1 MPFMMTKFDRAMFDQ
16 AIASDQIGPARVSTK
31 NALIQRQNH
40 LSWERFCQWVT
51 STDNRF
57 YLGWFGV
64 LMVPTLSTAAIVF
77 VIAFIAAPAV
87 DINGIG
93 THLSGS
99 LWDGNSL
106 LTAAVVPTSAAI
118 GLHFYP
124 IWDAGSVQEWLLN
137 GGPYQ
142 LIVLH
147 FAIGIICYQD
157 REWELSYR
165 LGMRPWISMTFTA
178 PVAAALSV
186 LIIYPIGQGGF
197 AEGMPLGISG
207 TFHFMFVFQAE
218 HNILMSP
225 FHQLGV
231 IGVFGGAFLCSVHG
245 SLVTSTLFKKT
256 KPHEPINAGYKLG
269 QKEETY
275 SFKAAQRYQQRLFW
289 KGIFFPS
296 SRSVHFLLAALP
308 VAGIWSAALGVDI
321 AAFNFEKLTFDPPV
335 VIDNPSGTI
344 PTWANAVRSANTG
357 LAMASGRDGNPF
369 PQMLEFSDE
378 PLRVTH

>member
-1 MPFMMTKFDRAMFDQ
+1 MMTQFDQ
-16 AIASDQIGPARVSTK
+16 AIASDQGCPDQVSTL
-31 NALIQRQNH
+31 NIRRQRTI
-40 LSWERFCQWVT
+40 SWERFCRWVT
-51 STDNRF
+51 STDNRM

-64 LMVPTLSTAAIVF
+64 LMIPTLSTAAIVF
-77 VIAFIAAPAV
+77 VIALIAAPPV
-87 DINGIG
+87 DVSG
-93 THLSGS
+93 TGEFLSGS
-99 LWDGNSL
+99 LWDGNNL

-124 IWDAGSVQEWLLN
+124 IWDAGSIHEWLAN

-147 FAIGIICYQD
+147 FIIGIICYQD

-186 LIIYPIGQGGF
+186 LIIYPIAQGGF
-197 AEGMPLGISG
+197 SEGMPLGISG
-207 TFHFMFVFQAE
+207 TFYFMFVFQAE

-231 IGVFGGAFLCSVHG
+231 MGVFGGAFLCSVHG
-245 SLVTSTLFKKT
+245 SLVTSTLLRKT
-256 KPHEPINAGYKLG
+256 KPDESVNAGYRLG

-275 SFKAAQRYQQRLFW
+275 SFRAAQRYQQRLFW
-289 KGIFFPS
+289 KGISFPS

-308 VAGIWSAALGVDI
+308 VAGIWSTALGVDI
-321 AAFNFEKLTFDPPV
+321 AAFNFEKLTFNPPTA
-335 VIDNPSGTI
+335 IQNASGTI
-344 PTWANAVRSANTG
+344 PTWADSLYQANLG
-357 LAMASGRDGNPF
+357 LAMASGHIHEPF
-369 PQMLEFSDE
+369 PQVLEFGDE
-378 PLRVTH
+378 

>member
-1 MPFMMTKFDRAMFDQ
+1 MMTQFDQ
-16 AIASDQIGPARVSTK
+16 ASASDQVRTDQVFTR

-51 STDNRF
+51 STENRF

-64 LMVPTLSTAAIVF
+64 LMIPTLSTAAIVF
-77 VIAFIAAPAV
+77 VIAFVAAPPV
-87 DINGIG
+87 DINGVG

-124 IWDAGSVQEWLLN
+124 IWAAGSVNEWLSN

-231 IGVFGGAFLCSVHG
+231 MGVFGGAFLCSVHG
-245 SLVTSTLFKKT
+245 SLVTSTLWRKT
-256 KPHEPINAGYKLG
+256 QLDESVNTGYNLG

-275 SFKAAQRYQQRLFW
+275 SFRAAQRYQQHLFW
-289 KGIFFPS
+289 NGISFPS

-308 VAGIWSAALGVDI
+308 VAGIWSAALGIDI

-335 VIDNPSGTI
+335 AIQTASGMV
-344 PTWANAVRSANTG
+344 PTWANSLYQANLG
-357 LAMASGRDGNPF
+357 LANVSDSNREPF
-369 PQMLEFSDE
+369 PQVLEWGDV
-378 PLRVTH
+378 L

>member
-1 MPFMMTKFDRAMFDQ
+1 MSFMMTQFDQ
-16 AIASDQIGPARVSTK
+16 AIASDQIRTGQVSTR
-31 NALIQRQNH
+31 NALIQRQNA
-40 LSWERFCQWVT
+40 LSWEQFCRWVT

-64 LMVPTLSTAAIVF
+64 LMIPTLSTAAIVF

-87 DINGIG
+87 DINGVG
-93 THLSGS
+93 THISGS

-124 IWDAGSVQEWLLN
+124 IWDAGSVSEWLVN

-197 AEGMPLGISG
+197 SEGMPLGISG

-231 IGVFGGAFLCSVHG
+231 MGVFGGAFLCSVHG
-245 SLVTSTLFKKT
+245 SLVTSTLLRKT
-256 KPHEPINAGYKLG
+256 TFHESINNGYQLG
-269 QKEETY
+269 QKKETY
-275 SFKAAQRYQQRLFW
+275 HFNAAQRYQQRLFW
-289 KGIFFPS
+289 KGVSFPS

-321 AAFNFEKLTFDPPV
+321 AGFNFEKLTFDPPAL
-335 VIDNPSGTI
+335 IETASGAI
-344 PTWANAVRSANTG
+344 PTWADAINRANNG
-357 LAMASGRDGNPF
+357 LAMVSGQTTNSF
-369 PQMLEFSDE
+369 PQVLDFSDE
-378 PLRVTH
+378 PYSVLN